1 MRLSASSNALNALV
15 CLDSWN
21 RLWSGFS
28 TREPHWWPA
37 AAMPR
42 PDGYIVL
49 LDEKG
54 ARIVGDGIYFT
65 NEIRLDAKE
74 EFLSVAETRIK

>member
-1 MRLSASSNALNALV
+1 MRWFVSTARIASGQVS
-15 CLDSWN
+15 
-21 RLWSGFS
+21 RLASLTGGL
-28 TREPHWWPA
+28 A

-54 ARIVGDGIYFT
+54 ARIIGDGIYFT

>member
-1 MRLSASSNALNALV
+1 
-15 CLDSWN
+15 
-21 RLWSGFS
+21 
-28 TREPHWWPA
+28 
-37 AAMPR
+37 MPR

-74 EFLSVAETRIK
+74 EFLYVAETRIK

>member
-1 MRLSASSNALNALV
+1 
-15 CLDSWN
+15 
-21 RLWSGFS
+21 
-28 TREPHWWPA
+28 
-37 AAMPR
+37 MPR

-49 LDEKG
+49 LDGKG

-74 EFLSVAETRIK
+74 EFLYVAETRIK